1 MPEVKITKNTFRYG
15 QEGYFRGSAE
25 RVRLG
30 DYGRKKD
37 PIGARASLEIFDQ
50 VARENLTGRVR
61 YVTTAVIDWSR
72 QSKVNVDIEGNLQYL
87 TANAGATASFSY
99 ERAKSANLKLM
110 QFTIVERDVLAM
122 LNQDAGAARKYLA
135 SEGPDGR
142 LVTTVWIVVD
152 GRLAES
158 FSAAASSGGSVS
170 AKLTSAAEIEVTA
183 KHKASSSA
191 STTVQLKKGTCFAFL
206 MHKVTD
212 WNKDKTRVE
221 QVRIDSKGL
230 D

>member
-1 MPEVKITKNTFRYG
+1 MPEIKITKNTFRYG

-61 YVTTAVIDWSR
+61 YVTTAEVDWNR
-72 QSKVNVDIEGNLQYL
+72 QSKVDVDVAANLHYL
-87 TANAGATASFSY
+87 TADAGATASFSY
-99 ERAKSANLKLM
+99 EKAKSAHLRLM
-110 QFTIVERDVLAM
+110 QFTVVERDVLAL
-122 LNQDAGAARKYLA
+122 LNQDDGARKQLA
-135 SEGPDGR
+135 GEGPDGR
-142 LVTTVWIVVD
+142 LVTTVWIVVK
-152 GRLAES
+152 GELAES
-158 FSAAASSGGSVS
+158 FATAASSGGSVS
-170 AKLTSAAEIEVTA
+170 AKLTGAAEIEVTA
-183 KHKASSSA
+183 RHAASSGGATS
-191 STTVQLKKGTCFAFL
+191 VQLKKGVCFAYL

-212 WNKDKTRVE
+212 WNRDRTRAE
-221 QVRIDSKGL
+221 QVRVDSKGL